1 MAMAQ
6 ELNFGDTLPNAKTFI
21 QLEKTNGM
29 HVRASVL
36 SIQKSFVNVQEIGID
51 LQVVAWWREV
61 GETENI
67 STLFV

>member
-51 LQVVAWWREV
+51 L
-61 GETENI
+61 
-67 STLFV
+67 